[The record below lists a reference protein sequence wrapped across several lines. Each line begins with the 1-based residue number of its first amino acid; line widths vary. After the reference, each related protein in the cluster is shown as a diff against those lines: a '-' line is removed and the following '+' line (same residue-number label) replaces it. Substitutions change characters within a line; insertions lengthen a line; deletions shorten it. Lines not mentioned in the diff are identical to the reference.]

1 MLEFLL
7 DEIVDVGVDLVAVVG
22 EGSRVDEPV
31 EFSKGETRVD
41 IGLASIEVV
50 AKDEGGGG
58 GRVGVELRRGV
69 AVEEFSHGFKGHSEE
84 VWLEIDYFCP
94 AIRARW

>member
-22 EGSRVDEPV
+22 EGARVDEPV
-31 EFSKGETRVD
+31 VFSKGETRVN
-41 IGLASIEVV
+41 IGFASVHVV
-50 AKDEGGGG
+50 AEDSGGGG
-58 GRVGVELRRGV
+58 GRVSVELRRGM
-69 AVEEFSHGFKGHSEE
+69 AVEELSHSFESHSEE
-84 VWLEIDYFCP
+84 VRLEIDCFCP

>member
-22 EGSRVDEPV
+22 EGARVDEPV

-41 IGLASIEVV
+41 IGLASVEVV
-50 AKDEGGGG
+50 AEDEGRRG
-58 GRVGVELRRGV
+58 GRVGVELGWGV
-69 AVEEFSHGFKGHSEE
+69 AVKEFSHGFKSHPEE
-84 VWLEIDYFCP
+84 VRLEVDYFCP